1 MRVYLIIAITLL
13 GLGAQA
19 QDHPYYSAK
28 DPKIKET
35 LNKVDPKDYQNAFFK
50 GLRYKILG
58 NPDEAL
64 KAFGDCI
71 RMDGKEAAPMYE
83 SAMIYFNKGDYD
95 QAQFFIES
103 ACQIE
108 PDNKWYQ
115 QLLATTFLENRQYT
129 KAITSFKKL
138 LEIEPKNEDWHFEL
152 ASAYLLNNQARNAI
166 KVYDDLEKYIGPY
179 DMLFQQK
186 KRIYNEIGD
195 KAAAIREVEKWVD
208 AEPQNLD
215 ALNELAELY
224 LLSGKQTKA
233 IQAIEKSLA
242 LKADNASAFIMLSDL
257 YRNKNELDKSFDY
270 TKKAF
275 GSQELGVDAKMRL
288 LLTYYDWTD
297 SDTMLLSKAYSL
309 IDILLETH
317 PNNAKPFTIAG
328 DYYYRDDNLAA
339 AKTNFL
345 RAAELD
351 PSRFPIWQQ
360 LMIISFDLKEYDEV
374 IILSESVQELFPSQ
388 PTSYYFAGLAYMQE
402 KKYSSA
408 IDQFQT
414 GKLMVIDNPNLLA
427 QFYASLGDAYHAQ
440 EEIPESDD
448 AYDKSLDIMPD
459 NTYVL
464 NNYSYYLSLRKK
476 KLEKASD
483 MMKRCVELSP
493 GQASYEDT
501 YAWVLYQLKDYNT
514 ALIWIEKALASGGIS
529 SATIVE
535 HYGDILY
542 RLKRTNEALEQWQ
555 KAKELGSDSE
565 NLDQKI
571 ADKKLYE

>member
-1 MRVYLIIAITLL
+1 
-13 GLGAQA
+13 
-19 QDHPYYSAK
+19 
-28 DPKIKET
+28 
-35 LNKVDPKDYQNAFFK
+35 
-50 GLRYKILG
+50 
-58 NPDEAL
+58 
-64 KAFGDCI
+64 
-71 RMDGKEAAPMYE
+71 
-83 SAMIYFNKGDYD
+83 
-95 QAQFFIES
+95 
-103 ACQIE
+103 
-108 PDNKWYQ
+108 
-115 QLLATTFLENRQYT
+115 
-129 KAITSFKKL
+129 
-138 LEIEPKNEDWHFEL
+138 
-152 ASAYLLNNQARNAI
+152 
-166 KVYDDLEKYIGPY
+166 
-179 DMLFQQK
+179 MLFQQK

-195 KAAAIREVEKWVD
+195 KSAAIREVEKWVE

-233 IQAIEKSLA
+233 IQTIEKSLS

-257 YRNKNELDKSFDY
+257 YRNKKELDKSFDY

-275 GSQELGVDAKMRL
+275 GSQDLGVDAKMRL

-297 SDTMLLSKAYSL
+297 SDTMLLSKAYTL

-328 DYYYRDDNLAA
+328 DYYYRDDNLTA

-374 IILSESVQELFPSQ
+374 ITLSQSVQELFPSQ

-408 IDQFQT
+408 IDQLHT

-427 QFYASLGDAYHAQ
+427 QFFASLGDAHHAQ
-440 EEIPESDD
+440 EEIQESDD

-476 KLEKASD
+476 KLDKASE

-501 YAWVLYQLKDYNT
+501 YAWVFYQLKDYNN
-514 ALIWIEKALASGGIS
+514 ALVWIEKALASGGTS

-565 NLDQKI
+565 NIDQKI

>member
-71 RMDGKEAAPMYE
+71 RMDGKEATPMYE

-328 DYYYRDDNLAA
+328 DYYYRDDNLTA

-402 KKYSSA
+402 KKYRSA

-542 RLKRTNEALEQWQ
+542 RLKRTIEALEQWQ